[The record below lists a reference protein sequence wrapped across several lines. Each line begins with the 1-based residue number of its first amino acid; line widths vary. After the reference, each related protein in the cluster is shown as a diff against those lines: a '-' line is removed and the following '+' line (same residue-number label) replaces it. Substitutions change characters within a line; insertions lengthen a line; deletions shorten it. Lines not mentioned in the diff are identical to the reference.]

1 MIQKKRATKVVE
13 PYILASKNLPEIT
26 VKAFILSVILAVVMA
41 ASNAYLGLKMGMT
54 VAATIPAAVISMGVL
69 RLFRRSN
76 ILENNIVQTTASVGE
91 CLAAAASFTL
101 PALVMM
107 RFWTTFNFWQ
117 TALTLCLGGIF
128 GVLFSIPIRRALVV
142 EAGLKFPE
150 GTAAAEILKAGD
162 GAVKSGLDHLLIGGL
177 GAALLKLGQS
187 GLGLFSDSVGYFQKV
202 GGTFFGFGT
211 GLAAAFMGAGY
222 ITGVSVGISLL
233 IGAIIT
239 WNICVPIYAYSA
251 GIPEG
256 VSLSE
261 VAMGIWAAKC
271 RIIGVGA
278 MVVGG
283 VWTVIPLLGTI
294 KEAISASFKAFKL
307 SKLNKQLNIA
317 TIRTER
323 DIPITYVGIGVLV
336 CSALL
341 FLLIDSLLR
350 DKGLVESAQFYW
362 SIVGVLTLAVL
373 VLGFLASVIMGYVA
387 GVLGSSCSPISGISI
402 VGVIFMAFVLFVLVS
417 PYLGNQIT
425 AISMAAVSVLLGS
438 IVASMSVI
446 SLDNLQDLKAGQI
459 VGATPWK
466 QQVML
471 IVGTIVSAL
480 VMAPVLNV
488 LFEAY
493 GMGDVFPREG
503 MDISQV
509 LSAPKAAL
517 MGTVARGVFDQSL
530 DWSLLS
536 MGAAIGVFFIFVD
549 SYLKAKKSQ
558 YTISVLTIAVGIYMP
573 LDITGPVLIGGLLNY
588 FAEKRMAKHKARL
601 GQNFEVEAEK
611 VRHKGLLTA
620 SGAVAGEALVG
631 VLVAVLI
638 VTFGPLQS
646 LIPIGPLPASVQV
659 ILGTGLF
666 AAICWYL
673 FNAGSSLKKR

>member
-1 MIQKKRATKVVE
+1 MQKPRETKVVE
-13 PYILASKNLPEIT
+13 PYISASKNLPEIT
-26 VKAFILSVILAVVMA
+26 IKAFILSVILAVVMA

-54 VAATIPAAVISMGVL
+54 VAATIPAAIISMGVL
-69 RLFRRSN
+69 RLFRKSN

-91 CLAAAASFTL
+91 CLAAAAAFTL

-107 RFWTTFNFWQ
+107 RFWTAFNFWQ
-117 TALTLCLGGIF
+117 TALTLCLGGVF

-142 EAGLKFPE
+142 DAGLKFPE

-162 GAVKSGLDHLLIGGL
+162 GAVKSGLDHLLIGGA

-187 GLGLFSDSVGYFQKV
+187 GLGLFSDSFGYFQKV

-233 IGAIIT
+233 IGALIT

-256 VSLSE
+256 VSLSD

-283 VWTVIPLLGTI
+283 VWTVIPLLGTV
-294 KEAISASFKAFKL
+294 KEAISASFKALKV

-317 TIRTER
+317 TVRTER
-323 DIPITYVGIGVLV
+323 DIPITYVGIGILMG
-336 CSALL
+336 SALL
-341 FLLIDSLLR
+341 FLLVDSLLR

-362 SIVGVLTLAVL
+362 SIVGVITLSVL
-373 VLGFLASVIMGYVA
+373 VLGFLASVIMGYV
-387 GVLGSSCSPISGISI
+387 GGTIGSSCSPVSGIAI
-402 VGVIFMAFVLFVLVS
+402 TGVVFMALILYILVS

-425 AISMAAVSVLLGS
+425 AISMAAVAVLLGS

-471 IVGTIVSAL
+471 IVGSIVAAL

-503 MDISQV
+503 MDVSQV

-536 MGAAIGVFFIFVD
+536 IGAAIGVFFIFVD

-558 YTISVLTIAVGIYMP
+558 YGISVLTIAVGIYMP

-611 VRHKGLLTA
+611 ARQKGLLTA

-631 VLVAVLI
+631 VLVAILI
-638 VTFGPLQS
+638 VSFGPLQS
-646 LIPIGPLPASVQV
+646 LIPVGPLPAFVQL

>member
-1 MIQKKRATKVVE
+1 MIQKARATKGVE
-13 PYILASKNLPEIT
+13 PYIPASKNLPEISI
-26 VKAFILSVILAVVMA
+26 KAFILGVILAVVMA

-69 RLFRRSN
+69 RLFRKSN

-91 CLAAAASFTL
+91 CLAAAAVFTL

-142 EAGLKFPE
+142 DAGLKFPE
-150 GTAAAEILKAGD
+150 GTAAAEILKVGD
-162 GAVKSGLDHLLIGGL
+162 GAVKSGLDHLLIGGV

-187 GLGLFSDSVGYFQKV
+187 GLGIFGESLSYFHKI
-202 GGTFFGFGT
+202 GGTFCGYGT
-211 GLAAAFMGAGY
+211 GLASAMMGAGY
-222 ITGVSVGISLL
+222 ITGISVGISLM
-233 IGAIIT
+233 IGAMIT
-239 WNICVPIYAYSA
+239 WNICVPIYAFSA
-251 GIPEG
+251 GVPEG
-256 VSLSE
+256 VPLE
-261 VAMGIWAAKC
+261 DVAMGIWAAKC
-271 RIIGVGA
+271 RIIGIGA

-283 VWTVIPLLGTI
+283 VWTVIPLLGII
-294 KEAISASFKAFKL
+294 KEAISASFKALKV
-307 SKLNKQLNIA
+307 SRLNKHLNIA
-317 TIRTER
+317 TLRTER
-323 DIPITYVGIGVLV
+323 DIPITYVGIGILMG
-336 CSALL
+336 SALL

-362 SIVGVLTLAVL
+362 SIVGILTLFVL
-373 VLGFLASVIMGYVA
+373 VLGFLASVIMGYV
-387 GVLGSSCSPISGISI
+387 GGTIGSSCSPVSGIAI
-402 VGVIFMAFVLFVLVS
+402 TGVVFMALVLFILVA

-466 QQVML
+466 QQVMM
-471 IVGTIVSAL
+471 IVGTVISAL

-503 MDISQV
+503 MEISQV

-517 MGTVARGVFDQSL
+517 MGAVARGVFDQSL
-530 DWSLLS
+530 DWSLIS
-536 MGAAIGVFFIFVD
+536 IGAAISVFFIFID
-549 SYLKAKKSQ
+549 SYLKAKKSK

-573 LDITGPVLIGGLLNY
+573 LPVSGPIFIGGLINY
-588 FAEKRMAKHKARL
+588 LAEKRMAKHKARL
-601 GQNFEVEAEK
+601 GQNFEMEAEK
-611 VRHKGLLTA
+611 ARQKGLLTA
-620 SGAVAGEALVG
+620 SGVVAGEALVG
-631 VLVAVLI
+631 VLVASLI
-638 VTFGPLQS
+638 VSFGPLQN
-646 LIPIGPLPASVQV
+646 LIPIGPLPGAVQL

-666 AAICWYL
+666 GALCWYL

>member
-1 MIQKKRATKVVE
+1 MIEKSRRTKVVE
-13 PYILASKNLPEIT
+13 PYVPASKNLPEIT
-26 VKAFILSVILAVVMA
+26 IKAFILSVILAVVMA

-54 VAATIPAAVISMGVL
+54 VAATIPAAIISMGVL
-69 RLFRRSN
+69 RLFKKSN

-91 CLAAAASFTL
+91 CLAAAAAFTL

-117 TALTLCLGGIF
+117 TALTLCLGGVF

-142 EAGLKFPE
+142 DAGLKFPE
-150 GTAAAEILKAGD
+150 GTAAAEILKVGD
-162 GAVKSGLDHLLIGGL
+162 GAVKSGLDHLLVGGA

-187 GLGLFSDSVGYFQKV
+187 GLGIFGESLCYWQKV

-239 WNICVPIYAYSA
+239 WNICVPMYAYSA

-256 VSLSE
+256 ISLSD

-283 VWTVIPLLGTI
+283 VWTVIPLLGTV
-294 KEAISASFKAFKL
+294 KEAISASFKALKA

-317 TIRTER
+317 TVRTER
-323 DIPITYVGIGVLV
+323 DIPITYVGIGILMG
-336 CSALL
+336 SALL

-362 SIVGVLTLAVL
+362 SIVGVLTLSVL
-373 VLGFLASVIMGYVA
+373 VLGFLASVIMGYV
-387 GVLGSSCSPISGISI
+387 GGTIGSSCSPVSGIAI
-402 VGVIFMAFVLFVLVS
+402 TGVVFMALILFILVS

-471 IVGTIVSAL
+471 IVGSIVAAL

-503 MDISQV
+503 MDVSQV

-536 MGAAIGVFFIFVD
+536 IGAAIGVFFIFVD
-549 SYLKAKKSQ
+549 SYLKAKKSP
-558 YTISVLTIAVGIYMP
+558 YGISVLTIAVGIYMP

-611 VRHKGLLTA
+611 ARQKGLLTA

-631 VLVAVLI
+631 VLVAILI
-638 VTFGPLQS
+638 VTCGPLQS
-646 LIPIGPLPASVQV
+646 FIPVGPFPAFVQLV
-659 ILGTGLF
+659 LGAGLF